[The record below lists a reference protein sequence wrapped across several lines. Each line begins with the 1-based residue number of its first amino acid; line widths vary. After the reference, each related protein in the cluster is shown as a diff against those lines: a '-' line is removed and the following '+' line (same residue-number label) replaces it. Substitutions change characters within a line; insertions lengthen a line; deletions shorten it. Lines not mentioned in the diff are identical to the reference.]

1 MCFGVKN
8 FGLTLVLVL
17 AFSFFLSFSEI
28 NVVCADVQT
37 IIVPDDYTTINAAV
51 EAATDGD
58 TIYVKKGMY
67 NETLEI
73 WKALTLIGEDMKTT
87 VINGQ
92 NSGTVILIR
101 QNNVN
106 FTGFTVIYDESPNS
120 PDPWFL
126 WSSRLVGIHII
137 DAKYCSVYENKIVD
151 CGCGIWLFDSS
162 QNNIN
167 GNSVIRN
174 DYGIRVESSN
184 NNSITG
190 NTCTSNYG
198 GIWFI
203 SASNNKLRAN
213 VMVDNSRNFGI
224 SSDELS
230 TYVNDVDA
238 SNTVDGKPIY
248 YWVDISERVVPSDA
262 GFVVLVNCTGIRV
275 QGLDLTKNQY
285 GLLVAFTQNSML
297 QNNNISESGTG
308 IYLHNSVNNDVI
320 GNRINGFV
328 GITANSNGTRI
339 TNNVINGTGVGI
351 KLDGYRQTI
360 TNNTVAAGTFGIG
373 TDILTCSGS
382 YNNITQN
389 SFHGQTYVGVVLGG
403 SYNFFHEN
411 IIRNSETMRVTGEG
425 NVVAKNTIMDSGVYV
440 SGSYHIVCA
449 NNMTGG
455 LRFSM
460 NGGNNVHCWNYIGY
474 GNGGSID
481 GFNPDNAHE
490 AILYNNAGTWIQ
502 IFDVGIWEWIQ
513 YNVDVISNSIVS
525 DFSFNPD
532 KGALIRFNVEGET
545 GKTGFCR
552 VTIPKDL
559 LHTEDN
565 WTVLVDGKSVTP
577 TVNEDV
583 INSYIYFTYQHSTK
597 NVEIVGTTAIPEFPS
612 WTLLPLL
619 LMATSAAIIYKRNLT
634 KKPNQQ

>member
-17 AFSFFLSFSEI
+17 AFSLFLSFSEI

-37 IIVPDDYTTINAAV
+37 IVVPDDYTTINAAV

-58 TIYVKKGMY
+58 TVYVKKGMY

-73 WKALTLIGEDMKTT
+73 WKALTLIGEDMETT

-106 FTGFTVIYDESPNS
+106 FTGFTVIYDEFPNS

-126 WSSRLVGIHII
+126 HSSRLVGIHII
-137 DAKYCSVYENKIVD
+137 DAKYCTVYENKIVD

-162 QNNIN
+162 QNNIT

-190 NTCTSNYG
+190 NTCTSNCG

-203 SASNNKLRAN
+203 SASNNKFRDN
-213 VMVDNSRNFGI
+213 VMVDNARNFGI
-224 SSDELS
+224 SSDTLS

-238 SNTVDGKPIY
+238 TNTVDGKPIY
-248 YWVDISERVVPSDA
+248 YWVDISERTVPSDA
-262 GFVVLVNCTGIRV
+262 GCVVLVNCTDISV
-275 QGLDLTKNQY
+275 QGLNLSKNQY
-285 GLLVAFTQNSML
+285 GLLVAFTQNSIL
-297 QNNNISESGTG
+297 FNNNISESDTG
-308 IYLHNSVNNDVI
+308 IYIHNSANNDVI
-320 GNRINGFV
+320 GNRINSYV
-328 GITANSNGTRI
+328 GITASSNGTRI

-351 KLDGYRQTI
+351 KVSGYRQTI
-360 TNNTVAAGTFGIG
+360 AENTIAAGTFGGG
-373 TDILTCSGS
+373 TNILVCSGS

-389 SFHGQTYVGVVLGG
+389 SFSGQTYVGVVLGG

-411 IIRNSETMRVTGEG
+411 IITKSEKMRVTGNG
-425 NVVAKNTIMDSGVYV
+425 NVVAKNTITNSGLSV

-449 NNMTGG
+449 NNITDG
-455 LRFSM
+455 LGLYIS
-460 NGGNNVHCWNYIGY
+460 GDNNIHCWNYIAY
-474 GNGGSID
+474 GNNEVID
-481 GFNPDNAHE
+481 SFSPDCAHE
-490 AILYNNAGTWIQ
+490 AIVYNNAGTWIQ
-502 IFDVGIWEWIQ
+502 IFDVGTWEWTQ

-532 KGALIRFNVEGET
+532 KGAIIRFNVEGET

-559 LHTEDN
+559 LHTE
-565 WTVLVDGKSVTP
+565 K
-577 TVNEDV
+577 
-583 INSYIYFTYQHSTK
+583 
-597 NVEIVGTTAIPEFPS
+597 
-612 WTLLPLL
+612 
-619 LMATSAAIIYKRNLT
+619 ATG
-634 KKPNQQ
+634 PF